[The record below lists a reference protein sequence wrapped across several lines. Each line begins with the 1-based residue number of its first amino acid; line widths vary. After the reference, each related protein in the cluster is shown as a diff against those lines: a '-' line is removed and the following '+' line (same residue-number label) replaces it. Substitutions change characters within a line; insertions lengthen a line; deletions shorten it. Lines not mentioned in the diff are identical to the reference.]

1 MIMHFNKERA
11 HASTWNL
18 ASFMGLVKSPSLQQV
33 ETRKPQL
40 DTMQTSTHYAE
51 HSTNGYIQLHN
62 DPPSMAQETS
72 QKMG

>member
-1 MIMHFNKERA
+1 
-11 HASTWNL
+11 
-18 ASFMGLVKSPSLQQV
+18 MGLVKSPSLQQV

-51 HSTNGYIQLHN
+51 HSTNGYKQLHN
-62 DPPSMAQETS
+62 DPSSMAQETS